1 MHVDTVEKHLQKT
14 CIAHETAH
22 AALQHGLAELTQ
34 NENENATLRRG
45 LELKMSDKGE
55 LVRRSEVEG
64 GRFREMHDLLVRV
77 EANESDTTNNLTY
90 ENRRK
95 EDLRLL
101 NAGLCSQNYEARRE
115 LEALQSHCNMLRG

>member
-1 MHVDTVEKHLQKT
+1 MEYELQKLLQLAAELGVHVDTVEKHLQKT
-14 CIAHETAH
+14 CIAHETVNAS
-22 AALQHGLAELTQ
+22 LQHGLAELTQ
-34 NENENATLRRG
+34 SENENATLRRG
-45 LELKMSDKGE
+45 LELKMTDKAE

-77 EANESDTTNNLTY
+77 EANESETTNNLTY

-101 NAGLCSQNYEARRE
+101 NAGLCS
-115 LEALQSHCNMLRG
+115 